1 MPLFT
6 AISGRHVSSLRPLIL
21 IVFLVTTLI
30 HPATGSVQFEI
41 DSGKKICFGT
51 YALVKS
57 VITSNFDLL
66 DDEGSPESFSAHF
79 SDPAGKVV
87 WSSDY
92 GASEG
97 NFRWEGEGRY
107 ELCFDNKDTTDD
119 GVGGDYHVGFALRT
133 VPIVQDPAGAAGE
146 KNSMTSQL
154 ISSMSQLLDQLE
166 DISDHQTYMRARES
180 THRELSENIFARVFR
195 WTLLEGI
202 VLLFVA
208 GGQVM
213 YLRKFFEKKRVL

>member
-1 MPLFT
+1 
-6 AISGRHVSSLRPLIL
+6 
-21 IVFLVTTLI
+21 
-30 HPATGSVQFEI
+30 
-41 DSGKKICFGT
+41 
-51 YALVKS
+51 
-57 VITSNFDLL
+57 
-66 DDEGSPESFSAHF
+66 
-79 SDPAGKVV
+79 
-87 WSSDY
+87 
-92 GASEG
+92 
-97 NFRWEGEGRY
+97 
-107 ELCFDNKDTTDD
+107 
-119 GVGGDYHVGFALRT
+119 
-133 VPIVQDPAGAAGE
+133 VQDPAGAAGE

>member
-41 DSGKKICFGT
+41 ANGETICFGT

-57 VITSNFDLL
+57 VITSNFDLI
-66 DDEGSPESFSAHF
+66 DDEGSPESFSAQI

-92 GASEG
+92 GESPRLTSSENVTVSPAMRNPLRVYRRVRRQFPLG
-97 NFRWEGEGRY
+97 RRRPLRAVLRQQGHHRRRRRRRLPCRFRPTDGSHRAGPGGCGRREELHDQPAHLQHVSAARSAGRY
-107 ELCFDNKDTTDD
+107 
-119 GVGGDYHVGFALRT
+119 LRPPD
-133 VPIVQDPAGAAGE
+133 VHAGAGE
-146 KNSMTSQL
+146 
-154 ISSMSQLLDQLE
+154 
-166 DISDHQTYMRARES
+166 HP
-180 THRELSENIFARVFR
+180 
-195 WTLLEGI
+195 
-202 VLLFVA
+202 
-208 GGQVM
+208 
-213 YLRKFFEKKRVL
+213 